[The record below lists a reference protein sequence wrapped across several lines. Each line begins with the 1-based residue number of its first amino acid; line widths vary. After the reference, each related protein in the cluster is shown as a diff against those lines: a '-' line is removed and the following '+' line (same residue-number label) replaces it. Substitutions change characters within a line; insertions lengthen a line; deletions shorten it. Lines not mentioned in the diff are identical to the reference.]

1 MLAIGYVFEYSFES
15 ALIANSLENQCLNE
29 HQYYFA
35 MKYSPAWIKLDR
47 NWTGNLIFGKTQN
60 SNVIT
65 FEHNSFD

>member
-1 MLAIGYVFEYSFES
+1 MMLAIGYVFEYSFES

-47 NWTGNLIFGKTQN
+47 N
-60 SNVIT
+60 
-65 FEHNSFD
+65 